1 MQIRKI
7 WLKCGGFIT
16 IDKTE
21 ALTAIDVNTGKYT
34 GTKDVEQTIYKV
46 NEEATIEITKQLRLR
61 DIGGIVII
69 DYIDMN
75 NNENKE
81 KIQKKFLA
89 TPKDMVYSCFDLY
102 PKSLDELLA
111 ETGLEIADL
120 NQMILE
126 MQLEGL
132 ITEISKNCYVRN
144 DLEI

>member
-1 MQIRKI
+1 MRA
-7 WLKCGGFIT
+7 
-16 IDKTE
+16 E
-21 ALTAIDVNTGKYT
+21 
-34 GTKDVEQTIYKV
+34 
-46 NEEATIEITKQLRLR
+46 
-61 DIGGIVII
+61 
-69 DYIDMN
+69 
-75 NNENKE
+75 KE